1 MLDNGY
7 DVSLGKWSP
16 WRGRF
21 AWFPKQL
28 QIRNSVNQGSDCSWS
43 TDTRWC
49 WLATYYER
57 TKQGIVGA
65 SFPMIIYDHETDIFG
80 VIKKP

>member
-28 QIRNSVNQGSDCSWS
+28 QIRNSVNQGQRSDRAAESIGDS
-43 TDTRWC
+43 GTTGRTQRW
-49 WLATYYER
+49 A
-57 TKQGIVGA
+57 
-65 SFPMIIYDHETDIFG
+65 
-80 VIKKP
+80 